1 VEANGIMVLGLFT
14 SVMDGVRKFLV
25 KVRHEPGCFDTAEL
39 SPSVQLEPSNPRTK
53 LDSAEK
59 LFLEKLE
66 RNDGVM
72 KDVILSE
79 EGGRFYH
86 EQNRNVILE
95 VRGEELPDLPEDYY
109 WVDYRTLNTMIRF
122 NNVMNI
128 QLRNLLSILDL

>member
-1 VEANGIMVLGLFT
+1 
-14 SVMDGVRKFLV
+14 
-25 KVRHEPGCFDTAEL
+25 
-39 SPSVQLEPSNPRTK
+39 
-53 LDSAEK
+53 
-59 LFLEKLE
+59 
-66 RNDGVM
+66 M